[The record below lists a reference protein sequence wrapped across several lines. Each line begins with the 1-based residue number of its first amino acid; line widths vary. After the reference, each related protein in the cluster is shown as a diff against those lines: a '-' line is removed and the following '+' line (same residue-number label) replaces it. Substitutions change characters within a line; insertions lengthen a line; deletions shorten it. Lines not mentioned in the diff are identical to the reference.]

1 MRENGIGMH
10 STHKDQEVAHQ
21 ENQDPDVEHKA
32 LDGLTDGLT
41 ELKDNRNS
49 FFTNERKQ
57 YSSYVAA
64 LLFRLEV
71 HSMQWV
77 LSW

>member
-10 STHKDQEVAHQ
+10 STHKDQEILHQ

-32 LDGLTDGLT
+32 LDGLT
-41 ELKDNRNS
+41 ELKDNRIS
-49 FFTNERKQ
+49 FFTNEHRKQ
-57 YSSYVAA
+57 YSSYAAA